1 MGTTLTISPIRT
13 DSGCCCRMGE
23 KNGVGEGE
31 FSVCSVPP
39 PLFGLSGLSPHLQHF
54 LAAGIAIIRA
64 LKPIQCS
71 GFCPGRKTSGTKKAD
86 CRCAGDSRTP
96 RVAHMVGTPFGV
108 PEVRFLLRAFTAA
121 EAAFGHSRSCG
132 SGERWNDPVLPNRAR
147 PPNRWHM
154 PGQRASDGPVNV
166 LLVLAKTGS
175 SRSNELRR
183 AYFGPHFSCLTPPFL
198 DSKESNRVLR

>member
-1 MGTTLTISPIRT
+1 MAWRRTSSLSAASPPH
-13 DSGCCCRMGE
+13 SA
-23 KNGVGEGE
+23 
-31 FSVCSVPP
+31 
-39 PLFGLSGLSPHLQHF
+39 GLSGLSPPFPHF

-64 LKPIQCS
+64 LKAIQCS
-71 GFCPGRKTSGTKKAD
+71 VVLSRPQTSRTRKAD
-86 CRCAGDSRTP
+86 CRCAGGPRTP

-154 PGQRASDGPVNV
+154 PGQRALDGPVNV

-175 SRSNELRR
+175 SGSNELRR
-183 AYFGPHFSCLTPPFL
+183 AYFGPHFRCLTPPFL
-198 DSKESNRVLR
+198 DSKESNRVLRLLSEFWSIPA

>member
-1 MGTTLTISPIRT
+1 M
-13 DSGCCCRMGE
+13 
-23 KNGVGEGE
+23 
-31 FSVCSVPP
+31 
-39 PLFGLSGLSPHLQHF
+39 
-54 LAAGIAIIRA
+54 
-64 LKPIQCS
+64 
-71 GFCPGRKTSGTKKAD
+71 D

-147 PPNRWHM
+147 PPNRWPM
-154 PGQRASDGPVNV
+154 PGQRALDGPVNV

-175 SRSNELRR
+175 SGSYELRR
-183 AYFGPHFSCLTPPFL
+183 AYFCPHFGCLTPPFL
-198 DSKESNRVLR
+198 DSKESNRVCLLLSEFRSGTTNTAGSQSFGLLFSREKDAVSSFNY

>member
-1 MGTTLTISPIRT
+1 MLQDKKKELRGGGRVLCLLRPPTHSATASRFAGVSPY
-13 DSGCCCRMGE
+13 
-23 KNGVGEGE
+23 
-31 FSVCSVPP
+31 
-39 PLFGLSGLSPHLQHF
+39 F

-64 LKPIQCS
+64 LKAIQCS
-71 GFCPGRKTSGTKKAD
+71 VVLSRPQTSRTRKAD
-86 CRCAGDSRTP
+86 CRCAGEPRTP

-154 PGQRASDGPVNV
+154 PGQRALDGPVNV

-175 SRSNELRR
+175 SGSNELRR
-183 AYFGPHFSCLTPPFL
+183 AYFGPHFRCLTPPFL
-198 DSKESNRVLR
+198 DSKESNRVLRLLLEFWSIPT

>member
-1 MGTTLTISPIRT
+1 MAWRRTSSLSAASPPH
-13 DSGCCCRMGE
+13 SA
-23 KNGVGEGE
+23 GV
-31 FSVCSVPP
+31 
-39 PLFGLSGLSPHLQHF
+39 SGLSPPFPHF

-64 LKPIQCS
+64 LKAIQCS
-71 GFCPGRKTSGTKKAD
+71 VVLSRPQTSRTRKAD
-86 CRCAGDSRTP
+86 CRCAGEPRTP

-154 PGQRASDGPVNV
+154 PGQRALGCHRNV
-166 LLVLAKTGS
+166 LLVWPRLAHQGALS
-175 SRSNELRR
+175 SEGHILALIS
-183 AYFGPHFSCLTPPFL
+183 AA
-198 DSKESNRVLR
+198 

>member
-1 MGTTLTISPIRT
+1 M
-13 DSGCCCRMGE
+13 
-23 KNGVGEGE
+23 
-31 FSVCSVPP
+31 
-39 PLFGLSGLSPHLQHF
+39 
-54 LAAGIAIIRA
+54 
-64 LKPIQCS
+64 
-71 GFCPGRKTSGTKKAD
+71 D

-154 PGQRASDGPVNV
+154 PGQRALDGPVNV
-166 LLVLAKTGS
+166 LLVLARTGS
-175 SRSNELRR
+175 SGSYELRK
-183 AYFGPHFSCLTPPFL
+183 AYFGLHFGCSTPPFL
-198 DSKESNRVLR
+198 DPKGSNRVLRLLSEFWSIPAKKRVCSESNRTF